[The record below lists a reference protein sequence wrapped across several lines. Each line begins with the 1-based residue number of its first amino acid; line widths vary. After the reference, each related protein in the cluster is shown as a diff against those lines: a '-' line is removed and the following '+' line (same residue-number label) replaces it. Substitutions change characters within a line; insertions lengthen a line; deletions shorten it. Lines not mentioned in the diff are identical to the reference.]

1 MLTEKNDKIRS
12 SVIMTALNEEKNVLD
27 AINNTLKAFSDFNI
41 EGELIVINDGSTD
54 GTGKIIRSVMARDT
68 RLRIIDHD
76 SPRGVGYSFW
86 DGVSAAKG
94 EVVNWFPG
102 DNENDPCEIFRYLK
116 LLDEVDMV
124 IPFVR
129 NKNIR
134 PPFRNFLSGLYMFI
148 INATF
153 STSLNY
159 TNGTAL
165 YRRCVLNSLKHK
177 SDGFF
182 FQTDIIMRL
191 VKQGYLFAEVPYNLG
206 SREGGRSKAIS
217 FSSLWKVSKAY
228 LNLVKGIY
236 LEKERLN
243 RYNFV
248 EGSVSERRHKK

>member
-102 DNENDPCEIFRYLK
+102 VMRMTHARY
-116 LLDEVDMV
+116 
-124 IPFVR
+124 F
-129 NKNIR
+129 
-134 PPFRNFLSGLYMFI
+134 
-148 INATF
+148 AT
-153 STSLNY
+153 
-159 TNGTAL
+159 
-165 YRRCVLNSLKHK
+165 
-177 SDGFF
+177 
-182 FQTDIIMRL
+182 
-191 VKQGYLFAEVPYNLG
+191 
-206 SREGGRSKAIS
+206 
-217 FSSLWKVSKAY
+217 
-228 LNLVKGIY
+228 
-236 LEKERLN
+236 
-243 RYNFV
+243 
-248 EGSVSERRHKK
+248 